1 VKDVFREKV
10 DEERES
16 NGLRLALDALF
27 WSLLGRRLGVSFSF
41 ISRIAAFSAS
51 NSDCQISSWRRGTV
65 CAGAGTSAIVGNCGD
80 EGKAGDNRLCCEV
93 GESGEGSTYE
103 CLRSPVCSGDL
114 DRSSWWTA
122 REKRRQKFGS
132 WTIVTNRLRGLDDL
146 FLFRMDG
153 VGGTFVGTEGVF
165 MCCGI

>member
-27 WSLLGRRLGVSFSF
+27 CNLLGRRLGVSFSF

-80 EGKAGDNRLCCEV
+80 EGKAGDNR
-93 GESGEGSTYE
+93 
-103 CLRSPVCSGDL
+103 
-114 DRSSWWTA
+114 
-122 REKRRQKFGS
+122 
-132 WTIVTNRLRGLDDL
+132 
-146 FLFRMDG
+146 
-153 VGGTFVGTEGVF
+153 
-165 MCCGI
+165 